1 MPNIYLMCVMIILVI
16 TCILLLIMY
25 YKHTIKI
32 EYLKKQ
38 ITKSENEKKNLTRN
52 FEILRWNYQVNKLAL
67 EKNSKYKPNKKI
79 RALIA
84 DYYETSAV
92 VTNEVLISMGIETEF
107 VTNGEDLLMK
117 INEQNDYDIIF
128 TSNVLSGKLDGVQ
141 VLGKLRKIERFNIP
155 VIILTTS
162 KDCEYFLNEC
172 GFDDYIE
179 KVLDVYKAKKSLK
192 KVISNL
198 KFIEINNE

>member
-1 MPNIYLMCVMIILVI
+1 
-16 TCILLLIMY
+16 MY

-92 VTNEVLISMGIETEF
+92 VTNEVLTSMGIETEF

-141 VLGKLRKIERFNIP
+141 VLGKLRKI
-155 VIILTTS
+155 
-162 KDCEYFLNEC
+162 
-172 GFDDYIE
+172 
-179 KVLDVYKAKKSLK
+179 
-192 KVISNL
+192 
-198 KFIEINNE
+198 

>member
-1 MPNIYLMCVMIILVI
+1 MIILVI

-92 VTNEVLISMGIETEF
+92 VTNEVLTSMGIETEF

-141 VLGKLRKIERFNIP
+141 VLGKLRKIERFNN
-155 VIILTTS
+155 TS
-162 KDCEYFLNEC
+162 Y
-172 GFDDYIE
+172 YI
-179 KVLDVYKAKKSLK
+179 
-192 KVISNL
+192 NH
-198 KFIEINNE
+198 F